1 DQKVKH
7 WKNEVFLDMV
17 ESVNLLVN
25 TNGNVLRSEVLDAIK
40 MRCHLSDIL
49 ELRLGQNDKVIF
61 ENTKRSSIKRKDY

>member
-1 DQKVKH
+1 MGKSNQVKLLMALT
-7 WKNEVFLDMV
+7 NA
-17 ESVNLLVN
+17 SVNLLVN